1 MPTARSAAHGQA
13 AVDPRTPVLVG
24 QGQAL
29 ERDTNPATAPH
40 PVALMAQA
48 VRAAAADAGIL
59 LPRDVDSVR
68 VVRLLSWKYDNAA
81 HALARECGLT
91 AREYAGTPHGGNMPQ
106 TLVNLTARQIADGE
120 LDFVVL
126 AGGECSR
133 TRTAAKDALLPGWPQ
148 PGAAADSPPTARI
161 VDDLALVHEEELRLG
176 IVMPVQLYP
185 LFESALRAAAGRSI
199 EDHERHIGAL
209 WSRFSAVAAGNDF
222 AWSRTALSP
231 DDLLRVSPE
240 NRMIG
245 LPYRKVMNSNNQ
257 VNMAAGLIMCSA
269 ERAQSLGVPRDRW
282 VFPHSGADCHEHQ
295 FVSQRWSFAETPAVA
310 RGGALALALAG
321 TGIDDVSL
329 VDLYSCFPSA
339 VQLGAA
345 SLGLPTSAAHSPETT
360 RTLTLTGGLSFA
372 GGPWNNY
379 VMHAIATAMRR
390 LRESPTE
397 KAFIWANG
405 GYATKHAFGVYAMR
419 PPRDGFR
426 HGSPQHEIDALPR
439 RSLARGDDAA
449 GEATIEAY
457 TVMHDR
463 DGAPERLIATV
474 LRPDARRA
482 WVSSTDPAVAAS
494 FAQGEHVG
502 DKVRLRTSGE
512 LAG

>member
-1 MPTARSAAHGQA
+1 MTVTSV
-13 AVDPRTPVLVG
+13 VDPRTPVLVG

-29 ERDTNPATAPH
+29 ERDTSAATAQH

-48 VRAAAADAGIL
+48 VHAAAADAGIS
-59 LPRDVDSVR
+59 LPRDIDAVR

-81 HALARECGLT
+81 FSLARECGLT

-106 TLVNLTARQIADGE
+106 TLVNLTARQIAAGE

-133 TRTAAKDALLPGWPQ
+133 TRTATKDASLLPWPP
-148 PGAAADSPPTARI
+148 PGATTDAPPMAHI
-161 VDDLALVHEEELRLG
+161 VDDLALLHEEEVRLG
-176 IVMPVQLYP
+176 IVLPVQLYP
-185 LFESALRAAAGRSI
+185 LFESALRADAGRSI
-199 EDHERHIGAL
+199 DDHERRIAEL
-209 WSRFSAVAAGNDF
+209 WSRFSAVAASNDF

-231 DDLLRVSPE
+231 DDVLRVSSD

-257 VNMAAGLIMCSA
+257 VNMAASLIMCSA
-269 ERAQSLGVPRDRW
+269 QRAQSLGIPRDRW

-295 FVSQRWSFAETPAVA
+295 FVSERWSFAETPAVA
-310 RGGALALALAG
+310 RGGALALELAG
-321 TGIDDVSL
+321 VDIDDVSL

-345 SLGLPTSAAHSPETT
+345 SLGLDISRA
-360 RTLTLTGGLSFA
+360 LTLTGGLSFA

-426 HGSPQHEIDALPR
+426 HGSPQSDIDALPHR
-439 RSLARGDDAA
+439 TLAVGDDAA

-463 DGAPERLIATV
+463 DGAPERLIASV

-482 WVSSTDPAVAAS
+482 WVSSTDSAIAAS
-494 FAQGEHVG
+494 FAKGEHVG
-502 DKVRLRTSGE
+502 DRVTLRTSGE